1 MPISN
6 MRLLVSIITAMTA
19 LSAWGR
25 VYTHELGTLHETD
38 GKKSYT
44 FRLAPA
50 RQRVVITRAF
60 AGCNCLSTQYQREA
74 IGAGRPIEVTVIYN
88 PERQAGRFSKEAY
101 VTLSDGR
108 RDTLRVKGNVIGSR
122 PKVDKSRYP
131 KDFGA
136 GLCLTSPQI
145 DLGKLRRGQTK
156 RVTVRM
162 LNSYEVGMHLDLQP
176 GGRDGS
182 MLSIPMGKRLA
193 PLAEAEFV
201 VVVTV
206 PPDATT
212 GPLKAYLQP
221 TVNNSRTTTVPV
233 TGIISK

>member
-1 MPISN
+1 MPTN
-6 MRLLVSIITAMTA
+6 KMRLLVGIIAALTAIA
-19 LSAWGR
+19 AWGR
-25 VYTHELGTLHETD
+25 VYTHELGTLREAD
-38 GKKSYT
+38 GRKAYT

-60 AGCNCLSTQYQREA
+60 AGCNCLSTQYQRDA
-74 IGAGRPIEVTVIYN
+74 VAAGKPIEVTVIYD
-88 PERQAGRFSKEAY
+88 PARQAGRFSKEAY

-108 RDTLRVKGNVIGSR
+108 RDTLRVKGNVVGTR

-136 GLCLTSPQI
+136 GLCLTSSSI
-145 DLGKLRRGQTK
+145 DLGRLRRGHTK
-156 RVTVRM
+156 RVNVKM

-193 PLAEAEFV
+193 PLAEAEFT

-206 PPDATT
+206 PPDASPGTF
-212 GPLKAYLQP
+212 KAYLQP

-233 TGIISK
+233 TGIITK